1 MSYNYFIVEVS
12 KYDTYC
18 YCYALKGGNMRKKKT
33 FIGMVILIAILVL
46 GVGYAAV
53 SNITLNLTGSANIKA
68 NADFSVVYD
77 TTHTVVT
84 STNDTVEWA
93 TSDNRAVV
101 AGSYTDTTNATM
113 TVYLDS
119 THKTAYAIYKVDNNS
134 TELAATLAANV
145 TQIGSPNNAY
155 FDTITAV
162 YYTDANCT
170 QALGNNALAHGQ
182 SAYLKVTV
190 GYSHSPITDVTSAS
204 FSVTTTAT
212 PQEAS

>member
-1 MSYNYFIVEVS
+1 
-12 KYDTYC
+12 
-18 YCYALKGGNMRKKKT
+18 MRKRKT
-33 FIGMVILIAILVL
+33 FIVMIILLAILVL

-53 SNITLNLTGSANIKA
+53 SNITLNLNGTANIKA

-77 TTHTVVT
+77 TSHTVGK
-84 STNDTVEWA
+84 STNDTVAWA
-93 TSDNRAVV
+93 ENNNQPVV
-101 AGSYTDTTNATM
+101 AGAYTNTSTATM

-119 THKTAYAIYKVDNNS
+119 THSSAYAIYKVDNNS
-134 TELAATLAANV
+134 SELGATLSTSI
-145 TQIGSPNNAY
+145 TQISGGNAQY
-155 FDTITAV
+155 FNDVTAA

-170 QALGNNALAHGQ
+170 TALGNSTLAHGQ

-190 GYSHSPITDVTSAS
+190 SLKKSPVSDITGAT

>member
-1 MSYNYFIVEVS
+1 M
-12 KYDTYC
+12 
-18 YCYALKGGNMRKKKT
+18 KKRKT
-33 FIGMVILIAILVL
+33 FLGMAIFIAILVL

-53 SNITLNLTGSANIKA
+53 SNITLNLTGTGNIKA

-77 TTHTVVT
+77 TSHTVGK

-101 AGSYTDTTNATM
+101 AGAYTSTTAATM
-113 TVYLDS
+113 TVYLDA
-119 THKTAYAIYKVDNNS
+119 THTSAYAIYKVDNDS
-134 TELAATLAANV
+134 AELSATLAANV
-145 TQIGSPNNAY
+145 TQISGTNAEYFNN
-155 FDTITAV
+155 ITAV

-170 QALGNNALAHGQ
+170 TELGNNKLAHGN

-190 GYSHSPITDVTSAS
+190 SLAKTPVNDISGAT

-212 PQEAS
+212 PQEA